1 MRAQAGLH
9 ADEQRLKSA
18 NVPVEQ
24 AVVIVR
30 SQLGLPPPESS

>member
-1 MRAQAGLH
+1 MRPLTGLR

-18 NVPVEQ
+18 GVPVEQ
-24 AVVIVR
+24 AVAIVR